1 MKSDHE
7 FEMTGDDDKPDS
19 VKLSD
24 ALTRRG
30 FLASSGGLASL
41 GLGLLSHPGT
51 PAHGK
56 TPALPAPQPPYD
68 SIRDWVAALEAH
80 GLLIRM
86 GDVDQDEFHVTGLFF
101 NLTDEYTWWGAPAML
116 FDRVKIDGKWV
127 EGPLLANLQG
137 HLSTDSI
144 LWGLETRPGDAKGNY
159 RRAKAHMRKVFRE
172 NGNAWPSI
180 DPREI
185 PSAEAPCKEVIL
197 RGDEIDLTKFA
208 FIQTNPAD
216 GGRYVNSGSVFTED
230 PEIGRNFGTYRCQI
244 KGPRKLALNPETN
257 QGGWRMITAAR
268 ERGEKVCKVAVVV
281 GQDPLVFMISST
293 KMTGF
298 SRKGPIADELALA
311 GGLRGK
317 PLEVVKCETNDM
329 RVPAHAEMVIEGEVL
344 FDEPLEPEGPFGEM
358 YGYLGPRDEGK
369 FWMRV
374 TTVTHRRQPWIL
386 NMFTGMERGLV
397 TAPMHT
403 LIEHG
408 LRERFP
414 YFVEYY
420 HPHDTMGITYLAIKK
435 TKPGQGLEIGS
446 AVAGFDPIA
455 KITVV
460 LDDDVDLLSAQ
471 DIQRAIVARWQP
483 YPATHIIEHGRGI
496 IIDPSQREKR
506 KTSKIAIDATR
517 QWPEEGGPDVFA
529 GNSRDLLNELQPD
542 AIADSAQRFAKM
554 LNGWKKV

>member
-1 MKSDHE
+1 MAR
-7 FEMTGDDDKPDS
+7 DDDKTES
-19 VKLSD
+19 VSPPD

-30 FLASSGGLASL
+30 FLATSGGLASL
-41 GLGLLSHPGT
+41 GLGLLSQPGT

-56 TPALPAPQPPYD
+56 VPDSPAPQPPYD

-80 GLLIRM
+80 GLLLRM
-86 GDVDQDEFHVTGLFF
+86 GDVDQDAFHATGLFF
-101 NLTDEYTWWGAPAML
+101 NLTDQYTWFGAPAML
-116 FDRVKIDGKWV
+116 FDRVRIDGEWFD
-127 EGPLLANLQG
+127 GPLLANLQG

-144 LWGLETRPGDAKGNY
+144 IWGLETRPGEAEGNY
-159 RRAKAHMRKVFRE
+159 RRAKEYMRKVFRE
-172 NGNAWPSI
+172 NGNAWPYI
-180 DPREI
+180 DPVEL
-185 PSAEAPCKEVIL
+185 PAAESPCKEVIL

-216 GGRYVNSGSVFTED
+216 GGRYVNSGSLFTED
-230 PEIGRNFGTYRCQI
+230 PETGKNIGTYRCQI

-257 QGGWRMITAAR
+257 QGGWKMITAAR
-268 ERGEKVCKVAVVV
+268 DRGEKVYKIAVVV
-281 GQDPLVFMISST
+281 GQDPVVFMISST

-298 SRKGPIADELALA
+298 FHKGRLPDELALA

-317 PLEVVKCETNDM
+317 ALDVVKCETNDM
-329 RVPAHAEMVIEGEVL
+329 LVPAHAEMIIEGEVL

-374 TTVTHRRQPWIL
+374 TAVTHRRDPWIL

-403 LIEHG
+403 LIEHD
-408 LRERFP
+408 LRQQFP

-420 HPHDTMGITYLAIKK
+420 QPHDTMGIAYLAIKK

-446 AVAGFDPIA
+446 AVARVNPIA

-460 LDDDVDLLSAQ
+460 LDDDVNLLNAQ

-483 YPATHIIEHGRGI
+483 YPATFILEHGRGI
-496 IIDPSQREKR
+496 IIDPSPRVRRE
-506 KTSKIAIDATR
+506 TSKIAIDATR

-542 AIADSAQRFAKM
+542 AISDSAQLYAAL
-554 LNGWKKV
+554 LNGWKEV

>member
-1 MKSDHE
+1 
-7 FEMTGDDDKPDS
+7 
-19 VKLSD
+19 
-24 ALTRRG
+24 LTRRG
-30 FLASSGGLASL
+30 FLATSGGLASL
-41 GLGLLSHPGT
+41 GLGLLSQPGT

-56 TPALPAPQPPYD
+56 VPDSPAPQPPYD

-80 GLLIRM
+80 GLLLRM
-86 GDVDQDEFHVTGLFF
+86 GDVDQDAFHATGLFF
-101 NLTDEYTWWGAPAML
+101 NLTDQYTWFGAPAML
-116 FDRVKIDGKWV
+116 FDRVRIDGEWFD
-127 EGPLLANLQG
+127 GPLLANLQG

-144 LWGLETRPGDAKGNY
+144 IWGLETRPGEAEGNY
-159 RRAKAHMRKVFRE
+159 RRAKEYMRKVFRE
-172 NGNAWPSI
+172 NGNAWPYI
-180 DPREI
+180 DPVEL
-185 PSAEAPCKEVIL
+185 PAAESPCKEVIL

-216 GGRYVNSGSVFTED
+216 GGRYVNSGSLFTED
-230 PEIGRNFGTYRCQI
+230 PETGKNIGTYRCQI

-257 QGGWRMITAAR
+257 QGGWKMITAAR
-268 ERGEKVCKVAVVV
+268 DRGEKVYKIAVVV
-281 GQDPLVFMISST
+281 GQDPVVFMISST

-298 SRKGPIADELALA
+298 FHKGRLPDELALA

-317 PLEVVKCETNDM
+317 ALDVVKCETNDLL
-329 RVPAHAEMVIEGEVL
+329 VPAHAEMIIEGEVL

-374 TTVTHRRQPWIL
+374 TAVTHRRDPWIL

-403 LIEHG
+403 LIEHD
-408 LRERFP
+408 LRQQFP

-420 HPHDTMGITYLAIKK
+420 QPHDTMGIAYLAIKK

-446 AVAGFDPIA
+446 AVARVNPIA

-460 LDDDVDLLSAQ
+460 LDDDVNLLNAL

-483 YPATHIIEHGRGI
+483 YPATFILEHGRGI
-496 IIDPSQREKR
+496 IIDPSPRVRRE
-506 KTSKIAIDATR
+506 TSKIAIDATR

-542 AIADSAQRFAKM
+542 AISDSAQLYAAL
-554 LNGWKKV
+554 LNGWKEV

>member
-1 MKSDHE
+1 MAR
-7 FEMTGDDDKPDS
+7 DDDKTES
-19 VKLSD
+19 VSPRD

-30 FLASSGGLASL
+30 FLATSGGLASL
-41 GLGLLSHPGT
+41 GLGLLSQPGT

-56 TPALPAPQPPYD
+56 VPDSPAPQPPYD

-80 GLLIRM
+80 GLLLRM
-86 GDVDQDEFHVTGLFF
+86 GDVDQDAFHATGLFF
-101 NLTDEYTWWGAPAML
+101 NLTDQYTWYGAPALL
-116 FDRVKIDGKWV
+116 FDRVRIDGEWFD
-127 EGPLLANLQG
+127 GPLLANLQG

-144 LWGLETRPGDAKGNY
+144 IWGLETRPGEAEGNY
-159 RRAKAHMRKVFRE
+159 RRAKEYMRKVFRE
-172 NGNAWPSI
+172 NGNAWPYI
-180 DPREI
+180 DPVEL
-185 PSAEAPCKEVIL
+185 PAAESPCKEVIL

-216 GGRYVNSGSVFTED
+216 GGRYVNSGSLFTED
-230 PEIGRNFGTYRCQI
+230 PETGKNIGTYRCQI

-257 QGGWRMITAAR
+257 QGGWKMITAAR
-268 ERGEKVCKVAVVV
+268 DRGEKVYKIAVVV
-281 GQDPLVFMISST
+281 GQDPVVFMISST

-298 SRKGPIADELALA
+298 FHKGRLPDELALA

-317 PLEVVKCETNDM
+317 ALDVVKCETNDM
-329 RVPAHAEMVIEGEVL
+329 LVPAHAEMIIEGEVL

-374 TTVTHRRQPWIL
+374 TAVTHRRDPWIL

-403 LIEHG
+403 LIEHD
-408 LRERFP
+408 LRQQFP

-420 HPHDTMGITYLAIKK
+420 QPHDTMGIAYLAIKK

-446 AVAGFDPIA
+446 AVARVNPIA

-460 LDDDVDLLSAQ
+460 LDDDVNLLTSSSSMVAGSLS
-471 DIQRAIVARWQP
+471 IRARVSGAR
-483 YPATHIIEHGRGI
+483 PARSRSTPPASGRKRAGRMCLRATAGI
-496 IIDPSQREKR
+496 
-506 KTSKIAIDATR
+506 
-517 QWPEEGGPDVFA
+517 
-529 GNSRDLLNELQPD
+529 
-542 AIADSAQRFAKM
+542 
-554 LNGWKKV
+554 

>member
-1 MKSDHE
+1 MAR
-7 FEMTGDDDKPDS
+7 DDDKTES
-19 VKLSD
+19 VSPPD

-30 FLASSGGLASL
+30 FLATSGGLASL
-41 GLGLLSHPGT
+41 GLGLLSQPGT

-56 TPALPAPQPPYD
+56 VPDSPAPQPPYD

-80 GLLIRM
+80 GLLLRM
-86 GDVDQDEFHVTGLFF
+86 GDVDQDAFHATGLFF
-101 NLTDEYTWWGAPAML
+101 NLTDQYTWFGAPAML
-116 FDRVKIDGKWV
+116 FDRVRIDGEWFD
-127 EGPLLANLQG
+127 GPLLANLQG

-144 LWGLETRPGDAKGNY
+144 IWGLETRPGEAEGNY
-159 RRAKAHMRKVFRE
+159 RRAKEYMRKVFRE
-172 NGNAWPSI
+172 NGNAWPYI
-180 DPREI
+180 DPVEL
-185 PSAEAPCKEVIL
+185 PAAESPCKEVIL

-216 GGRYVNSGSVFTED
+216 GGRYVNSGSLFTED
-230 PEIGRNFGTYRCQI
+230 PETGKNIGTYRCQI

-257 QGGWRMITAAR
+257 QGGWKMITAAR
-268 ERGEKVCKVAVVV
+268 DRGEKVYKVAVVV
-281 GQDPLVFMISST
+281 GQDPVVFMISST

-298 SRKGPIADELALA
+298 FHKGRLPDELALV

-317 PLEVVKCETNDM
+317 ALDVVKCETNDM
-329 RVPAHAEMVIEGEVL
+329 LVPAHAEMIIEGEVL

-374 TTVTHRRQPWIL
+374 TAVTHRRDPWIL

-403 LIEHG
+403 LIEHD
-408 LRERFP
+408 LRQQFP

-420 HPHDTMGITYLAIKK
+420 QPHDTMGIAYLAIKK

-446 AVAGFDPIA
+446 AVARVNPIA

-460 LDDDVDLLSAQ
+460 LDDDVNLLNAL

-483 YPATHIIEHGRGI
+483 YPATFILEHGRGI
-496 IIDPSQREKR
+496 IIDPSPRVRRE
-506 KTSKIAIDATR
+506 TSKIAIDATR

-529 GNSRDLLNELQPD
+529 GNSRDLMNELQPD
-542 AIADSAQRFAKM
+542 AISDSAQLYAAL
-554 LNGWKKV
+554 LNGWKEV

>member
-1 MKSDHE
+1 MAR
-7 FEMTGDDDKPDS
+7 DDDKTES
-19 VKLSD
+19 VSPPD

-30 FLASSGGLASL
+30 FLATSGGLASL
-41 GLGLLSHPGT
+41 GLGLLSQPGT

-56 TPALPAPQPPYD
+56 VPDSPAPQPPYD

-80 GLLIRM
+80 GLLLRM
-86 GDVDQDEFHVTGLFF
+86 GDVDQDAFHATGLFF
-101 NLTDEYTWWGAPAML
+101 NLTDQYTWFGAPAML
-116 FDRVKIDGKWV
+116 FDRVRIDGEWFD
-127 EGPLLANLQG
+127 GPLLANLQG

-144 LWGLETRPGDAKGNY
+144 IWGLETRPGEAEGNY
-159 RRAKAHMRKVFRE
+159 RRAKEYMRKVFRE
-172 NGNAWPSI
+172 NGNAWPYI
-180 DPREI
+180 DPVEL
-185 PSAEAPCKEVIL
+185 PAAESPCKEVIL

-216 GGRYVNSGSVFTED
+216 GGRYVNSGSLFTED
-230 PEIGRNFGTYRCQI
+230 PETGKNIGTYRCQI

-257 QGGWRMITAAR
+257 QGGWKMITAAR
-268 ERGEKVCKVAVVV
+268 DRGEKVYKIAVVV
-281 GQDPLVFMISST
+281 GQDPVVFMISST

-298 SRKGPIADELALA
+298 FHKGRLPDELALA

-317 PLEVVKCETNDM
+317 ALDVVKCETNDLL
-329 RVPAHAEMVIEGEVL
+329 VPAHAEMIIEGEVL

-374 TTVTHRRQPWIL
+374 TAVTHRRDPWIL

-403 LIEHG
+403 LIEHD
-408 LRERFP
+408 LRQQFP

-420 HPHDTMGITYLAIKK
+420 QPHDTMGIAYLAIKK

-446 AVAGFDPIA
+446 AVARVNPIA

-460 LDDDVDLLSAQ
+460 LDDDVNLLNAL

-483 YPATHIIEHGRGI
+483 YPATFILEHGRGI
-496 IIDPSQREKR
+496 IIDPSPRVRRE
-506 KTSKIAIDATR
+506 TSKIAIDATR

-542 AIADSAQRFAKM
+542 AISDSAQLYAAL
-554 LNGWKKV
+554 LNGWKEV

>member
-1 MKSDHE
+1 MAR
-7 FEMTGDDDKPDS
+7 DDDKTES
-19 VKLSD
+19 VSPPD

-30 FLASSGGLASL
+30 FLATSGGLASL
-41 GLGLLSHPGT
+41 GLGLLSQPGT

-56 TPALPAPQPPYD
+56 VPDSPAPQPPYD

-80 GLLIRM
+80 GLLLRM
-86 GDVDQDEFHVTGLFF
+86 GDVDQDAFHATGLFF
-101 NLTDEYTWWGAPAML
+101 NLTDQYTWFGAPAML
-116 FDRVKIDGKWV
+116 FDRVRIDGEWFD
-127 EGPLLANLQG
+127 GPLLANLQG

-144 LWGLETRPGDAKGNY
+144 IWGLETRPGEAEGNY
-159 RRAKAHMRKVFRE
+159 RRAKEYMRKVFRE
-172 NGNAWPSI
+172 NGNAWPYI
-180 DPREI
+180 DPVEL
-185 PSAEAPCKEVIL
+185 PAAESPCKEVIL

-216 GGRYVNSGSVFTED
+216 GGRYVNSGSLFTED
-230 PEIGRNFGTYRCQI
+230 PETGKNIGTYRCQI

-257 QGGWRMITAAR
+257 QGGWKMITAAR
-268 ERGEKVCKVAVVV
+268 DRGEKVYKIAVVV
-281 GQDPLVFMISST
+281 GQDPVVFMISST
-293 KMTGF
+293 KMTEF
-298 SRKGPIADELALA
+298 FHKGRLPDELALA

-317 PLEVVKCETNDM
+317 ALDVVKCETNDM
-329 RVPAHAEMVIEGEVL
+329 LVPAHAEMIIEGEVL

-374 TTVTHRRQPWIL
+374 TAVTHRRDPWIL

-403 LIEHG
+403 LIEHD
-408 LRERFP
+408 LRQQFP

-420 HPHDTMGITYLAIKK
+420 QPHDTMGIAYLAIKK

-446 AVAGFDPIA
+446 AVARVNPIA

-460 LDDDVDLLSAQ
+460 LDDDVNLLNAQ

-483 YPATHIIEHGRGI
+483 YPATFILEHGRGI
-496 IIDPSQREKR
+496 IIDPSPRVRRE
-506 KTSKIAIDATR
+506 TSKIAIDATR

-529 GNSRDLLNELQPD
+529 GNSRDLMNELQPD
-542 AIADSAQRFAKM
+542 AISDSAERYAAL
-554 LNGWKKV
+554 LNSWKKV

>member
-1 MKSDHE
+1 MAR
-7 FEMTGDDDKPDS
+7 DDDKTES
-19 VKLSD
+19 VSPPD

-30 FLASSGGLASL
+30 FLATSGGLASL
-41 GLGLLSHPGT
+41 GLGLLSQPGT

-56 TPALPAPQPPYD
+56 VPDSPAPQPPYD

-80 GLLIRM
+80 GLLLRM
-86 GDVDQDEFHVTGLFF
+86 GDVDQDAFHATGLFF
-101 NLTDEYTWWGAPAML
+101 NLTDQYTWFGAPAML
-116 FDRVKIDGKWV
+116 FDRVRIDGEWFD
-127 EGPLLANLQG
+127 GPLLANLQG

-144 LWGLETRPGDAKGNY
+144 IWGLETRPGEAEGNY
-159 RRAKAHMRKVFRE
+159 RRAKEYMRKVFRE
-172 NGNAWPSI
+172 NGNAWPYI
-180 DPREI
+180 DPVEL
-185 PSAEAPCKEVIL
+185 PAAESPCKEVIL

-216 GGRYVNSGSVFTED
+216 GGRYVNSGSLFTED
-230 PEIGRNFGTYRCQI
+230 PETGKNIGTYRCQI

-257 QGGWRMITAAR
+257 QGGWKMITAAR
-268 ERGEKVCKVAVVV
+268 DRGEKVYKVAVVV
-281 GQDPLVFMISST
+281 GQDPVVFMISST

-298 SRKGPIADELALA
+298 FHKGRLPDELALA

-317 PLEVVKCETNDM
+317 ALDVVKCETNDM
-329 RVPAHAEMVIEGEVL
+329 LVPAHAEMIIEGEVL

-374 TTVTHRRQPWIL
+374 TAVTHRRDPWIL

-403 LIEHG
+403 LIEHD
-408 LRERFP
+408 LRQQFP

-420 HPHDTMGITYLAIKK
+420 QPHDTMGIAYLAIKK

-446 AVAGFDPIA
+446 AVARVNPIA

-460 LDDDVDLLSAQ
+460 LDDDVNLLNAL

-483 YPATHIIEHGRGI
+483 YPATFILEHGRGI
-496 IIDPSQREKR
+496 IIDPSPRVRRE
-506 KTSKIAIDATR
+506 TSKIAIDATR

-542 AIADSAQRFAKM
+542 AISDSAQLYAAL
-554 LNGWKKV
+554 LNGWKEV

>member
-1 MKSDHE
+1 MAR
-7 FEMTGDDDKPDS
+7 DDDKTES
-19 VKLSD
+19 VSPRD

-30 FLASSGGLASL
+30 FLATSGGLASL
-41 GLGLLSHPGT
+41 GLGLLSQPGT

-56 TPALPAPQPPYD
+56 VPDSPAPQPPYD
-68 SIRDWVAALEAH
+68 SLRDWVAALEAH
-80 GLLIRM
+80 GLLLRM
-86 GDVDQDEFHVTGLFF
+86 GDVDQDAFHATGLFF
-101 NLTDEYTWWGAPAML
+101 NLTDQYTWFGAPAML
-116 FDRVKIDGKWV
+116 FDRVRIDGEWFD
-127 EGPLLANLQG
+127 GPLLANLQG

-144 LWGLETRPGDAKGNY
+144 IWGLETRPGEAEGNY
-159 RRAKAHMRKVFRE
+159 RRAKEYMRKVFRE
-172 NGNAWPSI
+172 NGNAWPYI
-180 DPREI
+180 DPVEL
-185 PSAEAPCKEVIL
+185 PAAESPCKEVIL

-216 GGRYVNSGSVFTED
+216 GGRYVNSGSLFTED
-230 PEIGRNFGTYRCQI
+230 PETGKNIGTYRCQI

-257 QGGWRMITAAR
+257 QGGWKMITAAR
-268 ERGEKVCKVAVVV
+268 DRGEKVYKIAVVV
-281 GQDPLVFMISST
+281 GQDPVVFMISST

-298 SRKGPIADELALA
+298 FHKGRLPDELALV

-317 PLEVVKCETNDM
+317 ALDVVKCETNDM
-329 RVPAHAEMVIEGEVL
+329 LVPAHAEMIIEGEVL

-374 TTVTHRRQPWIL
+374 TAVTHRRDPWIL

-403 LIEHG
+403 LIEHD
-408 LRERFP
+408 LRQQFP

-420 HPHDTMGITYLAIKK
+420 QPHDTMGIAYLAIKK

-446 AVAGFDPIA
+446 AVARVNPIA

-460 LDDDVDLLSAQ
+460 LDDDVNLLNAL

-483 YPATHIIEHGRGI
+483 YPATFILEHGRGI
-496 IIDPSQREKR
+496 IIDPSPRVRRE
-506 KTSKIAIDATR
+506 TSKIAIDATR

-529 GNSRDLLNELQPD
+529 GNSRDLMNELQPD
-542 AIADSAQRFAKM
+542 AISDSAQLYAAL
-554 LNGWKKV
+554 LNGWKEV

>member
-1 MKSDHE
+1 MAR
-7 FEMTGDDDKPDS
+7 DDDKTES
-19 VKLSD
+19 VSPPD

-30 FLASSGGLASL
+30 FLATSGGLASL
-41 GLGLLSHPGT
+41 GLGLLSQPGT

-56 TPALPAPQPPYD
+56 VPDSPAPQPPYD

-80 GLLIRM
+80 GLLLRM
-86 GDVDQDEFHVTGLFF
+86 GDVDQDAFHATGLFF
-101 NLTDEYTWWGAPAML
+101 NLTDQYTWFGAPAML
-116 FDRVKIDGKWV
+116 FDRVRIDGEWFD
-127 EGPLLANLQG
+127 GPLLANLQG

-144 LWGLETRPGDAKGNY
+144 IWGLETRPGEAEGNY
-159 RRAKAHMRKVFRE
+159 RRAKEYMRKVFRE
-172 NGNAWPSI
+172 NGDAWPYI
-180 DPREI
+180 DPVEL
-185 PSAEAPCKEVIL
+185 PAAESPCKEVIL

-216 GGRYVNSGSVFTED
+216 GGRYVNSGSLFTED
-230 PEIGRNFGTYRCQI
+230 PETGKNIGTYRCQI

-257 QGGWRMITAAR
+257 QGGWKMITAAR
-268 ERGEKVCKVAVVV
+268 DRGEKVYKIAVVV
-281 GQDPLVFMISST
+281 GQDPVVFMISST

-298 SRKGPIADELALA
+298 FHKGRLPDELALA

-317 PLEVVKCETNDM
+317 ALDVVKCETNDLL
-329 RVPAHAEMVIEGEVL
+329 VPAHAEMIIEGEVL

-374 TTVTHRRQPWIL
+374 TAVTHRRDPWIL

-403 LIEHG
+403 LIEHD
-408 LRERFP
+408 LRQQFP

-420 HPHDTMGITYLAIKK
+420 QPHDTMGIAYLAIKK

-446 AVAGFDPIA
+446 AVARVNPIA

-460 LDDDVDLLSAQ
+460 LDDDVNLLNAQ

-483 YPATHIIEHGRGI
+483 YPATFILEHGRGI
-496 IIDPSQREKR
+496 IIDPSPRVRRE
-506 KTSKIAIDATR
+506 TSKIAIDATR

-542 AIADSAQRFAKM
+542 AISESAQLYAAL
-554 LNGWKKV
+554 LNGWKEV

>member
-1 MKSDHE
+1 MAR
-7 FEMTGDDDKPDS
+7 DDDKTES
-19 VKLSD
+19 VSPRD

-30 FLASSGGLASL
+30 FLATSGGLASL
-41 GLGLLSHPGT
+41 GLGLLSQPGT

-56 TPALPAPQPPYD
+56 VPDSPAPQPPYD
-68 SIRDWVAALEAH
+68 SLRDWVAALEAH
-80 GLLIRM
+80 GLLLRM
-86 GDVDQDEFHVTGLFF
+86 GDVDQDAFHATGLFF
-101 NLTDEYTWWGAPAML
+101 NLTDQYTWFGAPAML
-116 FDRVKIDGKWV
+116 FDRVRIDGEWFD
-127 EGPLLANLQG
+127 GPLLANLQG

-144 LWGLETRPGDAKGNY
+144 IWGLETRPGEAEGNY
-159 RRAKAHMRKVFRE
+159 RRAKEYMRKVFRE
-172 NGNAWPSI
+172 NGNAWPYI
-180 DPREI
+180 DPVEL
-185 PSAEAPCKEVIL
+185 PAAESPCKEVIL

-216 GGRYVNSGSVFTED
+216 GGRYVNSGSLFTED
-230 PEIGRNFGTYRCQI
+230 PETGKNIGTYRCQI

-257 QGGWRMITAAR
+257 QGGWKMITAAR
-268 ERGEKVCKVAVVV
+268 DRGEKVYKIAVVV
-281 GQDPLVFMISST
+281 GQDPVVFMISST

-298 SRKGPIADELALA
+298 FHKGRLPDELALA

-317 PLEVVKCETNDM
+317 ALDVVKCETNDLL
-329 RVPAHAEMVIEGEVL
+329 VPAHAEMIIEGEVL

-374 TTVTHRRQPWIL
+374 TAVTHRRDPWIL

-403 LIEHG
+403 LIEHD
-408 LRERFP
+408 LRQQFP

-420 HPHDTMGITYLAIKK
+420 QPHDTMGIAYLAIKK

-446 AVAGFDPIA
+446 AVARVNPIA

-460 LDDDVDLLSAQ
+460 LDDDVNLLNAL

-483 YPATHIIEHGRGI
+483 YPATFILEHGRGI
-496 IIDPSQREKR
+496 IIDPSPRVRRE
-506 KTSKIAIDATR
+506 TSKIAIDATR

-529 GNSRDLLNELQPD
+529 GNSRDLMNELQPD
-542 AIADSAQRFAKM
+542 AISDSAERYAAL
-554 LNGWKKV
+554 LNSWKKV

>member
-1 MKSDHE
+1 MAR
-7 FEMTGDDDKPDS
+7 DDDKTES
-19 VKLSD
+19 VSPRD

-30 FLASSGGLASL
+30 FLATSGGLASL
-41 GLGLLSHPGT
+41 GLGLLSQPGT

-56 TPALPAPQPPYD
+56 VPDSPAPQPPYD

-80 GLLIRM
+80 GLLLRM
-86 GDVDQDEFHVTGLFF
+86 GDVDQDAFHATGLFF
-101 NLTDEYTWWGAPAML
+101 NLTDQYTWFGAPAML
-116 FDRVKIDGKWV
+116 FDRVRIDGEWFD
-127 EGPLLANLQG
+127 GPLLANLQG

-144 LWGLETRPGDAKGNY
+144 IWGLETRPGEAEGNY
-159 RRAKAHMRKVFRE
+159 RRAKEYMRKVFRE
-172 NGNAWPSI
+172 NGNAWPYI
-180 DPREI
+180 DPVEL
-185 PSAEAPCKEVIL
+185 PAAESPCKEVIL

-216 GGRYVNSGSVFTED
+216 GGRYVNSGSLFTED
-230 PEIGRNFGTYRCQI
+230 PETGKNIGTYRCQI

-257 QGGWRMITAAR
+257 QGGWKMITAAR
-268 ERGEKVCKVAVVV
+268 DRGEKVYKIAVVV
-281 GQDPLVFMISST
+281 GQDPVVFMISST

-298 SRKGPIADELALA
+298 FHKGRLPDELALA

-317 PLEVVKCETNDM
+317 ALDVVKCETNDLL
-329 RVPAHAEMVIEGEVL
+329 VPAHAEMIIEGEVL

-374 TTVTHRRQPWIL
+374 TAVTHRRDPWIL

-403 LIEHG
+403 LIEHD
-408 LRERFP
+408 LRQQFP

-420 HPHDTMGITYLAIKK
+420 QPHDTMGIAYLAIKK

-446 AVAGFDPIA
+446 AVARVNPIA

-460 LDDDVDLLSAQ
+460 LDDDVNLLNAL

-483 YPATHIIEHGRGI
+483 YPATFILEHGRGI
-496 IIDPSQREKR
+496 IIDPSPRVRRE
-506 KTSKIAIDATR
+506 TSKIAIDATR

-529 GNSRDLLNELQPD
+529 GNSRDLLSELQPD
-542 AIADSAQRFAKM
+542 AISESAQLYAAL
-554 LNGWKKV
+554 LNGWKEV

>member
-1 MKSDHE
+1 M
-7 FEMTGDDDKPDS
+7 
-19 VKLSD
+19 
-24 ALTRRG
+24 TRRG
-30 FLASSGGLASL
+30 FLATSGGLASL
-41 GLGLLSHPGT
+41 GLGLLSHPGI
-51 PAHGK
+51 PAYGK
-56 TPALPAPQPPYD
+56 VPDSPAPQPPYD

-80 GLLIRM
+80 GLLLRM
-86 GDVDQDEFHVTGLFF
+86 GDVDQDAFHATGLFF
-101 NLTDEYTWWGAPAML
+101 NLTDQYTWFGAPAML
-116 FDRVKIDGKWV
+116 FDRVRIDGEWFD
-127 EGPLLANLQG
+127 GPLLANLQG

-144 LWGLETRPGDAKGNY
+144 IWGLETRPGEAEGNY
-159 RRAKAHMRKVFRE
+159 RRAKEYMRKVFRE
-172 NGNAWPSI
+172 NGNAWPYI
-180 DPREI
+180 DPVEL
-185 PSAEAPCKEVIL
+185 PAAESPCKEVIL

-216 GGRYVNSGSVFTED
+216 GGRYVNSGSLFTED
-230 PEIGRNFGTYRCQI
+230 PETGKNIGTYRCQI

-257 QGGWRMITAAR
+257 QGGWKMITAAR
-268 ERGEKVCKVAVVV
+268 DRGEKVYKIAVVV
-281 GQDPLVFMISST
+281 GQDPVVFMISST

-298 SRKGPIADELALA
+298 FHKGRLPDELALA

-317 PLEVVKCETNDM
+317 ALDVVKCETNDLL
-329 RVPAHAEMVIEGEVL
+329 VPAHAEMIIEGEVL

-374 TTVTHRRQPWIL
+374 TAVTHRRDPWIL

-403 LIEHG
+403 LIEHD
-408 LRERFP
+408 LRQQFP

-420 HPHDTMGITYLAIKK
+420 QPHDTMGIAYLAIKK

-446 AVAGFDPIA
+446 AVARVNPIA

-460 LDDDVDLLSAQ
+460 LDDDVNLLNAQ

-483 YPATHIIEHGRGI
+483 YPATFILEHGRGI
-496 IIDPSQREKR
+496 IIDPSPRVRRE
-506 KTSKIAIDATR
+506 TSKIAIDATR

-529 GNSRDLLNELQPD
+529 GNSRDLLNELQPG
-542 AIADSAQRFAKM
+542 AISESAQLYAAL
-554 LNGWKKV
+554 LNGWKEV

>member
-1 MKSDHE
+1 MAR
-7 FEMTGDDDKPDS
+7 DDDKTES
-19 VKLSD
+19 VSPRD

-30 FLASSGGLASL
+30 FLATSGGLASL
-41 GLGLLSHPGT
+41 GLGLLSQPGT

-56 TPALPAPQPPYD
+56 VPDSPAPQPPYD

-80 GLLIRM
+80 GLLLRM
-86 GDVDQDEFHVTGLFF
+86 GDVDQDAFHATGLFF
-101 NLTDEYTWWGAPAML
+101 NLTDQYTWFGAPAML
-116 FDRVKIDGKWV
+116 FDRVRIDGEWFD
-127 EGPLLANLQG
+127 GPLLANLQG

-144 LWGLETRPGDAKGNY
+144 IWGLETRPGEAEGNY
-159 RRAKAHMRKVFRE
+159 RRAKEYMRKVFRE
-172 NGNAWPSI
+172 NGNAWPYI
-180 DPREI
+180 DPVEL
-185 PSAEAPCKEVIL
+185 PAAESPCKEVIL

-216 GGRYVNSGSVFTED
+216 GGRYVNSGSLFTED
-230 PEIGRNFGTYRCQI
+230 PETGKNIGTYRCQI

-257 QGGWRMITAAR
+257 QGGWKMITAAR
-268 ERGEKVCKVAVVV
+268 DRGEKVYKVAVVV
-281 GQDPLVFMISST
+281 GQDPVVFMISST

-298 SRKGPIADELALA
+298 FHKGRLPDELALV

-317 PLEVVKCETNDM
+317 ALDVVKCETNDM
-329 RVPAHAEMVIEGEVL
+329 LVPAHAEMIIEGEVL

-374 TTVTHRRQPWIL
+374 TAVTHRRDPWIL

-403 LIEHG
+403 LIEHD
-408 LRERFP
+408 LRQQFP

-420 HPHDTMGITYLAIKK
+420 QPHDTMGIAYLAIKK

-446 AVAGFDPIA
+446 AVARVNPIA

-460 LDDDVDLLSAQ
+460 LDDDVNLLNAL

-483 YPATHIIEHGRGI
+483 YPATFILEHGRGI
-496 IIDPSQREKR
+496 IIDPSPRVRRE
-506 KTSKIAIDATR
+506 TSKIAIDATR

-529 GNSRDLLNELQPD
+529 GNSRDLLNELQPA
-542 AIADSAQRFAKM
+542 AISESAQLYAAL
-554 LNGWKKV
+554 LNGWKEV

>member
-1 MKSDHE
+1 MAR
-7 FEMTGDDDKPDS
+7 DDDKTES
-19 VKLSD
+19 VSPPD

-30 FLASSGGLASL
+30 FLATSGGLASL

-56 TPALPAPQPPYD
+56 VPDSPAPQPPYD

-80 GLLIRM
+80 GLLLRM
-86 GDVDQDEFHVTGLFF
+86 GDVDQDAFHATGLFF
-101 NLTDEYTWWGAPAML
+101 NLTDQYTWFGAPAML
-116 FDRVKIDGKWV
+116 FDRVRIDGEWFD
-127 EGPLLANLQG
+127 GPLLANLQG

-144 LWGLETRPGDAKGNY
+144 IWGLETRPGEAEGNY
-159 RRAKAHMRKVFRE
+159 RRAKEYMRKVFRE
-172 NGNAWPSI
+172 NGNAWPYI
-180 DPREI
+180 DPVEL
-185 PSAEAPCKEVIL
+185 PAAESPCKEVIL

-216 GGRYVNSGSVFTED
+216 GGRYVNSGSLFTED
-230 PEIGRNFGTYRCQI
+230 PETGKNIGTYRCQI

-257 QGGWRMITAAR
+257 QGGWKMITAAR
-268 ERGEKVCKVAVVV
+268 DRGEKVYKIAVVV
-281 GQDPLVFMISST
+281 GQDPVVFMISST

-298 SRKGPIADELALA
+298 FHKGRLPDELALA

-317 PLEVVKCETNDM
+317 ALDVVKCETNDM
-329 RVPAHAEMVIEGEVL
+329 LVPAHAEMIIEGEVL

-374 TTVTHRRQPWIL
+374 TAVTHRRDPWIL

-403 LIEHG
+403 LIEHD
-408 LRERFP
+408 LRQQFP

-420 HPHDTMGITYLAIKK
+420 QPHDTMGIAYLAIKK

-446 AVAGFDPIA
+446 AVARVNPIA

-460 LDDDVDLLSAQ
+460 LDDDVNLLNAQ

-483 YPATHIIEHGRGI
+483 YPATFILEHGRGI
-496 IIDPSQREKR
+496 IIDPSPRVRRE
-506 KTSKIAIDATR
+506 TSKIAIDATR

-542 AIADSAQRFAKM
+542 AISDSAQLYAAL
-554 LNGWKKV
+554 LNGWKEV

>member
-1 MKSDHE
+1 MAR
-7 FEMTGDDDKPDS
+7 DDDKTES
-19 VKLSD
+19 VSAPD

-30 FLASSGGLASL
+30 FLATSGGLASL
-41 GLGLLSHPGT
+41 GLGLLSQPGT

-56 TPALPAPQPPYD
+56 VPDSPAPQPPYD

-80 GLLIRM
+80 GLLLRM
-86 GDVDQDEFHVTGLFF
+86 GDVDQDAFHATGLFF
-101 NLTDEYTWWGAPAML
+101 NLTDQYTWFGAPAML
-116 FDRVKIDGKWV
+116 FDRVRIDGEWFD
-127 EGPLLANLQG
+127 GPLLANLQG

-144 LWGLETRPGDAKGNY
+144 IWGLETRPGEAEVNY
-159 RRAKAHMRKVFRE
+159 RRAKEYMRKVFRE
-172 NGNAWPSI
+172 NGNAWPYI
-180 DPREI
+180 DPVEL
-185 PSAEAPCKEVIL
+185 PAAESPCKEVIL

-216 GGRYVNSGSVFTED
+216 GGRYVNSGSLFTED
-230 PEIGRNFGTYRCQI
+230 PETGKNIGTYRCQI

-257 QGGWRMITAAR
+257 QGGWKMITAAR
-268 ERGEKVCKVAVVV
+268 DRGEKVYKVAVVV
-281 GQDPLVFMISST
+281 GQDPVVFMISST

-298 SRKGPIADELALA
+298 FHKGRLPDELALV
-311 GGLRGK
+311 GGRRGK
-317 PLEVVKCETNDM
+317 ALDVVKCETNDM
-329 RVPAHAEMVIEGEVL
+329 LVPAHAEMIIEGEVL

-374 TTVTHRRQPWIL
+374 TAVTHRRDPWIL

-403 LIEHG
+403 LIEHD
-408 LRERFP
+408 LRQQFP

-420 HPHDTMGITYLAIKK
+420 QPHDTMGIAYLAIKK

-446 AVAGFDPIA
+446 AVARVNPIA

-460 LDDDVDLLSAQ
+460 LDDDVNLLNAL

-483 YPATHIIEHGRGI
+483 YPATFILEHGRGI
-496 IIDPSQREKR
+496 IIDPSPRVRRE
-506 KTSKIAIDATR
+506 TSKIAIDATR

-529 GNSRDLLNELQPD
+529 GNSRDLLNELQPG
-542 AIADSAQRFAKM
+542 AISDSAQLYAALLK
-554 LNGWKKV
+554 GWKEV

>member
-1 MKSDHE
+1 MAR
-7 FEMTGDDDKPDS
+7 DDDKTES
-19 VKLSD
+19 VSPPD

-30 FLASSGGLASL
+30 FLATSGGLASL
-41 GLGLLSHPGT
+41 GLGLLSQPGT

-56 TPALPAPQPPYD
+56 VPDSPAPQPPYD
-68 SIRDWVAALEAH
+68 SLRDWVAALEAH
-80 GLLIRM
+80 GLLLRM
-86 GDVDQDEFHVTGLFF
+86 GDVDQDAFHATGLFF
-101 NLTDEYTWWGAPAML
+101 NLTDQYTWFGAPAML
-116 FDRVKIDGKWV
+116 FDRVRIDGEWFD
-127 EGPLLANLQG
+127 GPLLANLQG

-144 LWGLETRPGDAKGNY
+144 IWGLETRPGEAEGNY
-159 RRAKAHMRKVFRE
+159 RRAKEYMRKVFRE
-172 NGNAWPSI
+172 NGNAWPYI
-180 DPREI
+180 DPVEL
-185 PSAEAPCKEVIL
+185 PAAESPCKEVIL

-216 GGRYVNSGSVFTED
+216 GGRYVNSGSLFTED
-230 PEIGRNFGTYRCQI
+230 PETGKNIGTYRCQI

-257 QGGWRMITAAR
+257 QGGWKMITAAR
-268 ERGEKVCKVAVVV
+268 DRGEKVYKVAVVV
-281 GQDPLVFMISST
+281 GQDPVVFMISST

-298 SRKGPIADELALA
+298 FHKGRLPDELALV

-317 PLEVVKCETNDM
+317 ALDVVKCETNDM
-329 RVPAHAEMVIEGEVL
+329 LVPAHAEMIIEGEVL

-374 TTVTHRRQPWIL
+374 TAVTHRRDPWIL

-403 LIEHG
+403 LIEHD
-408 LRERFP
+408 LRQQFP

-420 HPHDTMGITYLAIKK
+420 QPHDTMGIAYLAIKK

-446 AVAGFDPIA
+446 AVARVNPIA

-460 LDDDVDLLSAQ
+460 LDDDVNLLNAL

-483 YPATHIIEHGRGI
+483 YPATFILEHGRGI
-496 IIDPSQREKR
+496 IIDPSPRVRRE
-506 KTSKIAIDATR
+506 TSKIAIDATR

-529 GNSRDLLNELQPD
+529 GNSRDLMNELQPD
-542 AIADSAQRFAKM
+542 AISDSAQLYAAL
-554 LNGWKKV
+554 LNGWKEV

>member
-1 MKSDHE
+1 MAR
-7 FEMTGDDDKPDS
+7 DDDKTES
-19 VKLSD
+19 VSPRD

-30 FLASSGGLASL
+30 FLATSGGLASL
-41 GLGLLSHPGT
+41 GLGLLSQPGT

-56 TPALPAPQPPYD
+56 VPDSPAPQPPYD

-80 GLLIRM
+80 GLLLRM
-86 GDVDQDEFHVTGLFF
+86 GDVDQDAFHATGLFF
-101 NLTDEYTWWGAPAML
+101 NLTDQYTWFGAPAML
-116 FDRVKIDGKWV
+116 FDRVRIDGEWFD
-127 EGPLLANLQG
+127 GPLLANLQG

-144 LWGLETRPGDAKGNY
+144 IWGLETRPGEAEGNY
-159 RRAKAHMRKVFRE
+159 RRAKEYMRKVFRE
-172 NGNAWPSI
+172 NGNAWPYI
-180 DPREI
+180 DPVEL
-185 PSAEAPCKEVIL
+185 PAAESPCKEVIL

-216 GGRYVNSGSVFTED
+216 GGRYVNSGSLFTED
-230 PEIGRNFGTYRCQI
+230 PETGKNIGTYRCQI

-257 QGGWRMITAAR
+257 QGGWKMITAAR
-268 ERGEKVCKVAVVV
+268 DRGEKVYKVAVVV
-281 GQDPLVFMISST
+281 GQDPVVFMISST

-298 SRKGPIADELALA
+298 FHKGRLPDELALV

-317 PLEVVKCETNDM
+317 ALDVVKCETNDM
-329 RVPAHAEMVIEGEVL
+329 LVPAHAEMIIEGEVL

-374 TTVTHRRQPWIL
+374 TAVTHRRDPWIL

-403 LIEHG
+403 LIEHD
-408 LRERFP
+408 LRQQFP

-420 HPHDTMGITYLAIKK
+420 QPHDTMGIAYLAIKK

-446 AVAGFDPIA
+446 AVARVNPIA

-460 LDDDVDLLSAQ
+460 LDDDVNLLNAL

-483 YPATHIIEHGRGI
+483 YPATFILEHGRGI
-496 IIDPSQREKR
+496 IIDPSPRVRRE
-506 KTSKIAIDATR
+506 TSKIAIDATR

-529 GNSRDLLNELQPD
+529 GNSRDLMNELQPD
-542 AIADSAQRFAKM
+542 AISDSAQLYAAL
-554 LNGWKKV
+554 LNGWKEV

>member
-1 MKSDHE
+1 MARR
-7 FEMTGDDDKPDS
+7 DDKPES
-19 VKLSD
+19 TAPAD

-30 FLASSGGLASL
+30 FLATSGGLASL

-56 TPALPAPQPPYD
+56 TPDGPVPQPPYD

-86 GDVDQDEFHVTGLFF
+86 GDVDQDAFHATGLFF
-101 NLTDEYTWWGAPAML
+101 NLTDQYTWYGAPALL
-116 FDRVKIDGKWV
+116 FDRVRIDGEWFD
-127 EGPLLANLQG
+127 GPLLANLQG

-144 LWGLETRPGDAKGNY
+144 MWGLETRPGDAEGNY
-159 RRAKAHMRKVFRE
+159 RRAQEYMRKFFRE
-172 NGNAWPSI
+172 NGNAWPYI
-180 DPREI
+180 DPVEI
-185 PSAEAPCKEVIL
+185 PAAESPCKEVIL
-197 RGDEIDLTKFA
+197 RGDEIDLTRFA
-208 FIQTNPAD
+208 FIQTNPGD
-216 GGRYVNSGSVFTED
+216 GGRYVNSGSVVTED
-230 PEIGRNFGTYRCQI
+230 PDTGKNIGTYRCQI

-257 QGGWRMITAAR
+257 QGAWKMITAAR
-268 ERGEKVCKVAVVV
+268 DRGEKVYKIAVVV

-298 SRKGPIADELALA
+298 FHKGRLPDELALA

-317 PLEVVKCETNDM
+317 ALDVVKCETNDM
-329 RVPAHAEMVIEGEVL
+329 LVPAHAEMIIEGEVL

-358 YGYLGPRDEGK
+358 YGYIGPRDEEK

-374 TTVTHRRQPWIL
+374 TTVTHRKDPWIL

-403 LIEHG
+403 LIEHD
-408 LRERFP
+408 LRRQFP
-414 YFVEYY
+414 YLVEYY
-420 HPHDTMGITYLAIKK
+420 QPHDTMGITYLAIKK

-446 AVAGFDPIA
+446 AVAKVNPIA

-460 LDDDVDLLSAQ
+460 LDDDVNLLNAQ

-483 YPATHIIEHGRGI
+483 FPATYILEHGRGI
-496 IIDPSQREKR
+496 VIDPSPRVRR

-529 GNSRDLLNELQPD
+529 PNSRDLLNELQPG
-542 AIADSAQRFAKM
+542 AISDSAALYAAL
-554 LNGWKKV
+554 LNGWKEV

>member
-1 MKSDHE
+1 MAR
-7 FEMTGDDDKPDS
+7 DDDKPES
-19 VKLSD
+19 VSPTD

-30 FLASSGGLASL
+30 FLATSGGLASL

-51 PAHGK
+51 PAQGK
-56 TPALPAPQPPYD
+56 VPDESAPQAPYD

-86 GDVDQDEFHVTGLFF
+86 GEVDQDAFHLTGLFY
-101 NLTDEYTWWGAPAML
+101 NLTDQYTWFGAPALL
-116 FDRVKIDGKWV
+116 FDRVRIDGEWV

-144 LWGLETRPGDAKGNY
+144 IWGLETRPGDAVGNY
-159 RRAKAHMRKVFRE
+159 RRAKEYTRKVFRD
-172 NGNAWPSI
+172 NGNAWPFI
-180 DPREI
+180 DPVEI
-185 PSAEAPCKEVIL
+185 PAAESPCKEVVL
-197 RGDEIDLTKFA
+197 RGDEIDLTQFA

-230 PEIGRNFGTYRCQI
+230 PEIGKNFGTYRCQI

-257 QGGWRMITAAR
+257 QGGWRMIAAAR
-268 ERGEKVCKVAVVV
+268 ERGEKVYKVAVVV
-281 GQDPLVFMISST
+281 GQDPLLFMISST

-298 SRKGPIADELALA
+298 SRKGPMADELALA

-317 PLEVVKCETNDM
+317 ALEVVKCETNDM
-329 RVPAHAEMVIEGEVL
+329 LVPAHAEMVIEGEVL

-358 YGYLGPRDEGK
+358 YGYLGPRDESK

-374 TTVTHRRQPWIL
+374 TTVTHRKNPWIL

-420 HPHDTMGITYLAIKK
+420 HPHDTMGITLLAIKK
-435 TKPGQGLEIGS
+435 TKPGQGLEIGR

-460 LDDDVDLLSAQ
+460 LDDDVDLLNAQ
-471 DIQRAIVARWQP
+471 DVQRAIVARWQP
-483 YPATHIIEHGRGI
+483 YPATHIVEQGRGI

-517 QWPEEGGPDVFA
+517 QWPEEGGPAVFA
-529 GNSRDLLNELQPD
+529 GNSRDLLNELEPD
-542 AIADSAQRFAKM
+542 AISDSAQLYAAL